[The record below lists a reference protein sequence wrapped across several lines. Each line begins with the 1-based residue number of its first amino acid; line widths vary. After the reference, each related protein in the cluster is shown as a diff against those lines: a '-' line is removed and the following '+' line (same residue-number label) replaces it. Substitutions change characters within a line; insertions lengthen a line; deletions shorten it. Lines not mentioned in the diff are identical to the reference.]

1 MPHTKWYHVSAPS
14 THPLPGLKREYK
26 EISEK
31 RPQRFFGCAPLPQ
44 LKMSEQCGKAEK
56 SFLLPEPAPGLL
68 CWPHRLLETKHS
80 FN

>member
-56 SFLLPEPAPGLL
+56 SFLL
-68 CWPHRLLETKHS
+68 
-80 FN
+80 